1 MAGVLGGDPRGLE
14 PYIRASAK
22 QHGVDPDTAV
32 RVARSEGLGSFLGDG
47 GKSGGAFQLYTG
59 GGLGNAF
66 QKQTGLSP
74 LDPANERATIDFA
87 MQNAAKGGWGPW
99 NGAKKIG
106 VTGMMGI
113 NGQPSAGAAPSN
125 LGVNSPAPS
134 DKQLAAAAPP
144 PGGQPSTVSANNPL
158 ASATGIQPPAN
169 NNAMHADP
177 GINDAL
183 TQAFR
188 PVIPDQINSLLGP
201 AIGQLQGRTPPIAY
215 VQPRQAGPI
224 RS

>member
-1 MAGVLGGDPRGLE
+1 MAGVLGDPRGME
-14 PYIRASAK
+14 SYIRESAK
-22 QHGVDPDTAV
+22 RNGVDPDTAV
-32 RVARSEGLGSFLGDG
+32 RVARSEGLGTFLGDG

-59 GGLGNAF
+59 GGLGNQF

-74 LDPANERATIDFA
+74 LDPANEKATIDFA

-106 VTGMMGI
+106 VTGMQGI
-113 NGQPSAGAAPSN
+113 NGQPTAETAP
-125 LGVNSPAPS
+125 LGVDSPAPS
-134 DKQLAAAAPP
+134 TKQLAQTPAP

-158 ASATGIQPPAN
+158 ANAMSGVQPPAN
-169 NNAMHADP
+169 NNAMHTDP

>member
-1 MAGVLGGDPRGLE
+1 MAGVLGDPRGME
-14 PYIRASAK
+14 SYIRDSAK
-22 QHGVDPDTAV
+22 RNGVDPDTAV
-32 RVARSEGLGSFLGDG
+32 RVARSEGLGNFLGDG

-59 GGLGNAF
+59 GGLGNQF

-74 LDPANERATIDFA
+74 LDPANEKATIDFA

-99 NGAKKIG
+99 MGAKKIG

-113 NGQPSAGAAPSN
+113 NGQPSGGGD

-134 DKQLAAAAPP
+134 DKQLAQAPAPP
-144 PGGQPSTVSANNPL
+144 PGGQPSTVSMNNPL
-158 ASATGIQPPAN
+158 ANAASVQPPAN
-169 NNAMHADP
+169 NAALHADP